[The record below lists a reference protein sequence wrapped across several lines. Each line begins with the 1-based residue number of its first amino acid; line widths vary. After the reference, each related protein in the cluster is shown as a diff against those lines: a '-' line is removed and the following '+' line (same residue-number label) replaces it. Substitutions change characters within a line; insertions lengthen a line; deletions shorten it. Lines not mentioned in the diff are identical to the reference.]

1 MKLLRLKTKGSTYT
15 LFHDKF
21 IVVNL
26 SKGKLVNDRMAINVT
41 SSVFYFN
48 PIKEIKR
55 RIEMSHEKWAM
66 KQLKKANRK
75 CINCGE
81 IPFKYE

>member
-1 MKLLRLKTKGSTYT
+1 M
-15 LFHDKF
+15 FHNKF
-21 IVVNL
+21 TTMNF
-26 SKGKLVNDRMAINVT
+26 SKGKIVNDRMTINVN

-48 PIKEIKR
+48 PIKEIKK

-66 KQLKKANRK
+66 KQLKKANKK